1 MTQVDDGALADD
13 QCVLDNGRQP
23 RLLDIIEID
32 ITRLRWA
39 PHQPENWIVGTQ
51 PWRMVGRY
59 PWPALVPLL
68 CRSMHSGPDVF
79 GCNDDR
85 IPYREILRRPMRRS
99 LVLVAPDSVQWYI
112 RRSFNGNRQVRA
124 KFSLGGKSH
133 NLAVTDRDWED
144 RFEDLPVGCMLDAQ
158 DVELAR
164 DDRVIFTVGLGQPFN
179 GCCYKLVVGV
189 LVVSQ
194 TRWAE
199 LCG

>member
-1 MTQVDDGALADD
+1 
-13 QCVLDNGRQP
+13 
-23 RLLDIIEID
+23 
-32 ITRLRWA
+32 
-39 PHQPENWIVGTQ
+39 
-51 PWRMVGRY
+51 
-59 PWPALVPLL
+59 
-68 CRSMHSGPDVF
+68 
-79 GCNDDR
+79 
-85 IPYREILRRPMRRS
+85 MRRS